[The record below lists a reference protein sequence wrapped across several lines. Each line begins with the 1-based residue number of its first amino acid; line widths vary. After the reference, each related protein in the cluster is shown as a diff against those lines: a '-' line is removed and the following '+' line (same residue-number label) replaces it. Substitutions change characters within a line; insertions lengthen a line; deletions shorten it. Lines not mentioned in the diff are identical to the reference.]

1 MKGMMLMM
9 LMSNIMLTI
18 ENLRE
23 ELENLIILKGLS
35 HTSVLKLSQILDNYI
50 LEYYT
55 NEY

>member
-1 MKGMMLMM
+1 M